1 MLYTGQRAL
10 VSGASGGIGQAIAEE
25 LIRNGCDVALTF
37 RRRSEA
43 LEELAKVAASEGR
56 LCSLHSLDVRDPRQV
71 AQVCEEATAALGSPP
86 SLLVC
91 SAGIVRDR
99 PLAQME
105 QQDWLDVIE
114 TNLFGTFQLVRQ
126 IAPMMMR
133 AGGGRILNIASI
145 SGIHGQ
151 AGQASYAASKGGV
164 IAMTRSLA
172 RELGPF
178 NITVNALA
186 PGLVE
191 TEMTE
196 AVSPTVR
203 RQFLQRIPLRRFAQ
217 PRDVVPAARLL
228 LSPEGGYITGQV
240 LIVDGGLTS

>member
-1 MLYTGQRAL
+1 MRYTGQRAL
-10 VSGASGGIGQAIAEE
+10 VAGASGGIGQAIADE

-43 LEELAKVAASEGR
+43 LEELAKLAASEGR
-56 LCSLHSLDVRDPRQV
+56 LCTLHSLDVRDPRQV
-71 AQVCEEATAALGSPP
+71 AEVCGEITAALGSPT
-86 SLLVC
+86 LLVC

-105 QQDWLDVIE
+105 PHDWMDVIE
-114 TNLFGTFQLVRQ
+114 TNLSGTFHLVRQ
-126 IAPMMMR
+126 IAPLMMR
-133 AGGGRILNIASI
+133 SGGGRILNIASV

-151 AGQASYAASKGGV
+151 AGQANYAASKGGV
-164 IAMTRSLA
+164 IAMTRALA

-196 AVSPTVR
+196 VVSSAVR
-203 RQFLQRIPLRRFAQ
+203 RQFLQRIPLRRFAE
-217 PRDVVPAARLL
+217 PRDLVPAARLL
-228 LSPEGGYITGQV
+228 LSPEGAYITGQV
-240 LIVDGGLTS
+240 LVVDGGLTS

>member
-1 MLYTGQRAL
+1 MLYSGQRAL
-10 VSGASGGIGQAIAEE
+10 VAGASGGIGHAIAEE

-37 RRRSEA
+37 RRRGDA
-43 LEELAKVAASEGR
+43 VEELARLAEGEGR
-56 LCSLHSLDVRDPRQV
+56 RCSLHALDVRDPKQV
-71 AQVCEEATAALGSPP
+71 AEVCDEAAAVLGSPT
-86 SLLVC
+86 LLVC

-105 QQDWLDVIE
+105 QPDWTDVIE
-114 TNLFGTFQLVRQ
+114 TNLFGTYHLVRQ
-126 IAPMMMR
+126 VAPMMMR
-133 AGGGRILNIASI
+133 AGGGRILNIASV

-151 AGQASYAASKGGV
+151 AGQTNYAASKGGV
-164 IAMTRSLA
+164 IAMTRALA

-186 PGLVE
+186 PGVVE

-196 AVSPTVR
+196 GVSATVR

-217 PRDVVPAARLL
+217 PQDVVPAARLL
-228 LSPEGGYITGQV
+228 LSPEGAYITGQV
-240 LIVDGGLTS
+240 LVVDGGLTS

>member
-10 VSGASGGIGQAIAEE
+10 VAGASGGIGQAIAEE

-37 RRRSEA
+37 RRHSEA
-43 LEELAKVAASEGR
+43 LEELAKLASSEGR
-56 LCSLHSLDVRDPRQV
+56 LCTLHSLDVRDPRQV
-71 AQVCEEATAALGSPP
+71 TEVCDEVTATLGSPT
-86 SLLVC
+86 LLVC

-105 QQDWLDVIE
+105 QQDWMDVIE
-114 TNLFGTFQLVRQ
+114 TNLFGTFHLVRQ
-126 IAPMMMR
+126 VAPMMMR
-133 AGGGRILNIASI
+133 AGGGRILNIASV

-151 AGQASYAASKGGV
+151 AGQTNYAASKGGV
-164 IAMTRSLA
+164 IAMTRSMA

-186 PGLVE
+186 PGVVE

-196 AVSPTVR
+196 GLSPTVR
-203 RQFLQRIPLRRFAQ
+203 RQLLQRIPLRRFAE

-228 LSPEGGYITGQV
+228 LSPEGAYITGQV
-240 LIVDGGLTS
+240 LVVDGGLTS